1 MRWLLASMLA
11 GCASTPA
18 PQLAHH
24 APLRPPPAEP
34 AAHHRVVVTDTE
46 IEMLPDVWWQGATAT
61 LTPDAER
68 ALDLVART
76 LDADDEIRALEVRAY
91 GGDPAGWQ
99 LGRDRAQTI
108 VDGLVR
114 RHVDPHRLVARGL
127 AIDPDGQLGPI
138 LTILDRAP

>member
-1 MRWLLASMLA
+1 MRLWVIVLA
-11 GCASTPA
+11 GCASSA
-18 PQLAHH
+18 VPQLAHH
-24 APLRPPPAEP
+24 APPPPP
-34 AAHHRVVVTDTE
+34 PPQQHHRVVVTETE
-46 IEMLPDVWWQGATAT
+46 IEMLPDVWWQGATAQ

-68 ALDLVART
+68 ALDSAAHT
-76 LDADDEIRALEVRAY
+76 LAIDDDIRALEIRTY
-91 GGDPAGWQ
+91 GGNPAGWQ

-127 AIDPDGQLGPI
+127 ALDPDGELGPI

>member
-1 MRWLLASMLA
+1 MRLWVLVLA
-11 GCASTPA
+11 GCASSAA

-24 APLRPPPAEP
+24 APPAPPPAP
-34 AAHHRVVVTDTE
+34 RHHRVVVTDTE
-46 IEMLPDVWWQGATAT
+46 IEMLPDVWWQGATAK

-68 ALDLVART
+68 ALDIVAHT
-76 LDADDEIRALEVRAY
+76 LELDDDIRALEIRTY
-91 GGDPAGWQ
+91 GGNPAGWQ

-127 AIDPDGQLGPI
+127 AVDLDGNLGPI
-138 LTILDRAP
+138 LTILDRSP

>member
-1 MRWLLASMLA
+1 MRLWVILLA
-11 GCASTPA
+11 GCASSAA

-24 APLRPPPAEP
+24 AAPPPPPAP
-34 AAHHRVVVTDTE
+34 QHHRVVVTDTE
-46 IEMLPDVWWQGATAT
+46 IEMLPDVWWQGATAQ

-68 ALDLVART
+68 ALDSVAHT
-76 LDADDEIRALEVRAY
+76 LELDDDIRALEIRTY
-91 GGDPAGWQ
+91 GGNPAGWQ

-127 AIDPDGQLGPI
+127 ALDPDGQLGPI